1 MRKKLL
7 IATTKGFSF
16 RSNRNIA
23 SKPNHLSFEV
33 CYSVDPFKV
42 QWHRW
47 SHAATVPY
55 EAPDAQK
62 GQKRVP
68 RDKRRDMVELFVNKY
83 RAENQGKFPTITDA
97 QNQVGGSF
105 YAIRD
110 IIQELKYKSKT
121 ISSHHSVNEI
131 LVEKQFDE
139 SKHPTTK
146 SVSVSSGNIEIAKY
160 NAIQD
165 GSQSLDLN
173 DKETVNTGYE
183 HHEGK
188 REAHTSIGERRLF
201 EEVEIMPISNNHC
214 IAPESNL
221 VETCSKEPYPSS
233 LHMPNDIKT
242 EEADPSYFDS
252 FAPESQLLLEEREH
266 FSPLSSQNDG
276 TGYDRA
282 RSRKYDFVH
291 IENHQKLEE
300 KCIKK
305 ANCESREQ
313 PDLEDLS
320 RELPHSSLQVPNHLK
335 GSEALSS
342 SSDSLERHPL
352 KEEINQFSAPFIEQ
366 SESSC
371 SEGQSHDSKFVDMEN
386 HSAFEKAGYERKDK
400 EAVDGS
406 KHEIEQ
412 SQRSSELDESKLDS
426 PNSRDN
432 NLAVYSEK
440 STFWGNVKSF
450 ANDILN
456 IWKKL

>member
-1 MRKKLL
+1 M
-7 IATTKGFSF
+7 
-16 RSNRNIA
+16 
-23 SKPNHLSFEV
+23 
-33 CYSVDPFKV
+33 
-42 QWHRW
+42 
-47 SHAATVPY
+47 
-55 EAPDAQK
+55 
-62 GQKRVP
+62 
-68 RDKRRDMVELFVNKY
+68 
-83 RAENQGKFPTITDA
+83 
-97 QNQVGGSF
+97 
-105 YAIRD
+105 
-110 IIQELKYKSKT
+110 
-121 ISSHHSVNEI
+121 
-131 LVEKQFDE
+131 
-139 SKHPTTK
+139 
-146 SVSVSSGNIEIAKY
+146 
-160 NAIQD
+160 
-165 GSQSLDLN
+165 
-173 DKETVNTGYE
+173 
-183 HHEGK
+183 
-188 REAHTSIGERRLF
+188 
-201 EEVEIMPISNNHC
+201 
-214 IAPESNL
+214 
-221 VETCSKEPYPSS
+221 ETCSKEPYPSS

-412 SQRSSELDESKLDS
+412 SQRSSELDESKL
-426 PNSRDN
+426 
-432 NLAVYSEK
+432 
-440 STFWGNVKSF
+440 
-450 ANDILN
+450 
-456 IWKKL
+456 